1 MTSNFSNLS
10 TNNGNTIN
18 VIFQNNVFNTNLGSG
33 NLETSDFQVTLTGG
47 SSTLNSPTPSSIS
60 KTSDTHYVLTLDLT
74 GTSDGS
80 ELITVNP
87 ITNSIFD
94 SSGNALS
101 TDQSPNNTTYLKDN
115 LAPTMAITSSTVSS
129 GDISNDTSIA
139 LTFTSSESTT
149 DFAQEDITISGGT
162 LSAFSGSGTTYTATL
177 TPSGDATYTIQVGG
191 STFTD
196 ASGNNNTASNVF
208 SWIYDG
214 TVPVLAFSLPTD
226 NQGSVSINSKIILSF
241 SENIYVNS
249 GDIIIYKS
257 IDDSIFETID
267 VTSAQVSGSGSNYI
281 TVSPGSA
288 FALNTNYYINID
300 DGAFRDIGENN
311 YAGISSKSALN
322 FTTVANA
329 STKSGTKI
337 QRKVVNTTDDPN
349 QHDAMDTYITN
360 TSSAVI
366 SVGVDDSSNKYII
379 ARGINLN
386 DTPLLSIETNG
397 STILNGTFT
406 STAQSVSSD
415 VRLKENIINLEP
427 TMTNISKLRGVT
439 YNWKEESGIQD
450 ERKQIGFI
458 AQEVEE
464 YYPELVNTDTTS
476 GIKSVNYAQFSSI
489 LLEGLKEM
497 HNKIKGLEDEITLL
511 KKNKSDKRVYKKKN

>member
-1 MTSNFSNLS
+1 MFSDKVIVID
-10 TNNGNTIN
+10 TTI
-18 VIFQNNVFNTNLGSG
+18 
-33 NLETSDFQVTLTGG
+33 
-47 SSTLNSPTPSSIS
+47 PTI
-60 KTSDTHYVLTLDLT
+60 DT
-74 GTSDGS
+74 
-80 ELITVNP
+80 ITK
-87 ITNSIFD
+87 SWGD
-94 SSGNALS
+94 
-101 TDQSPNNTTYLKDN
+101 YL
-115 LAPTMAITSSTVSS
+115 
-129 GDISNDTSIA
+129 NDTEKMSDQ
-139 LTFTSSESTT
+139 T
-149 DFAQEDITISGGT
+149 ITISTTGIEDNQT
-162 LSAFSGSGTTYTATL
+162 VSIVLNSITYTN
-177 TPSGDATYTIQVGG
+177 TITNNSTIITIPNADLQALNNG
-191 STFTD
+191 SKTFTTNVAD
-196 ASGNNNTASNVF
+196 KAGNSATEVSTSFIVDFN
-208 SWIYDG
+208 
-214 TVPVLAFSLPTD
+214 VPVLAFSLPTD
-226 NQGSVSINSKIILSF
+226 NQESVSINSKLILSF
-241 SENIYVNS
+241 SEDMYVNS
-249 GDIIIYKS
+249 GNVVIYKS
-257 IDDSIFETID
+257 SDNSVFESID
-267 VTSAQVSGSGSNYI
+267 VTSSQVSGSGSNYI

-288 FALNTNYYINID
+288 FALNTSYYINID

-489 LLEGLKEM
+489 LLEGLKET
-497 HNKIKGLEDEITLL
+497 HNKMQILEDEITLL
-511 KKNKSDKRVYKKKN
+511 KKTKSDKRVYKKKN